1 MEGNETI
8 SYERVIVS
16 LMDRRAWQATV
27 HNRVA
32 KESDTTW
39 RPNNKC
45 WVWGSTHFEVRQI

>member
-16 LMDRRAWQATV
+16 LMDRGAWQATV

-32 KESDTTW
+32 TESDT
-39 RPNNKC
+39 
-45 WVWGSTHFEVRQI
+45 S